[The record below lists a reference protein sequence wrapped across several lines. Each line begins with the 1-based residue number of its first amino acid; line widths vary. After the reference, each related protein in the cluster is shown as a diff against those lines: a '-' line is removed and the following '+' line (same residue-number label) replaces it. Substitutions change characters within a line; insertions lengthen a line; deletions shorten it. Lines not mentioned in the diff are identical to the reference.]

1 MKRIF
6 LAGSVLG
13 LLLIGQL
20 AFAQEGNP
28 FELTPRLPEKPAQE
42 ENETGTGEVTGNP
55 FDVVPGKRANRSVRP
70 PEPLPD
76 IKPLVS
82 DGRDRFHF
90 VVTILQLL
98 LLASLVTLMRSVI
111 LRVFQAFANDNMFNQ
126 LYRDREARG
135 PFSFILLSTLFFLN
149 AGLFVFHWIQQL
161 ETPRSE
167 GLFQQLGLAILV
179 VLILIILKHILL
191 AIIGYIFPVHEEVK
205 RYRFLITVFLI
216 VIGLFLIPVNL
227 LLAYGPEGSSYPIL
241 VGAVVILIGLVL
253 FRSLR
258 ALLIANR
265 KVNILSFHFLLYI
278 CTIEIAP
285 VLIFWKLIS
294 NQL

>member
-1 MKRIF
+1 MKRYF
-6 LAGSVLG
+6 LTGSVLG
-13 LLLIGQL
+13 LLLISQL

-42 ENETGTGEVTGNP
+42 EEERLSEDITGNP
-55 FDVVPGKRANRSVRP
+55 FDVVPGKKANRSVRP
-70 PEPLPD
+70 PEPLAD

-82 DGRDRFHF
+82 DGLDRFHF

-111 LRVFQAFANDNMFNQ
+111 IRVFQAFANDNMFNQ

-135 PFSFILLSTLFFLN
+135 PFSFILLSTLFYLN
-149 AGLFVFHWIQQL
+149 AGLFVFHGIQQL
-161 ETPRSE
+161 ETPLSL
-167 GLFQQLGLAILV
+167 GLFQQLGLATLV
-179 VLILIILKHILL
+179 VLTLILLKHILL
-191 AIIGYIFPVHEEVK
+191 AIIGYIFPVREEVK

-216 VIGLFLIPVNL
+216 VMGLFLIPVNL
-227 LLAYGPEGSSYPIL
+227 LLAYGPEGSGYAL
-241 VGAVVILIGLVL
+241 FVGAVAILVVFLL

>member
-1 MKRIF
+1 MKRFF

-13 LLLIGQL
+13 WLLIGQMG
-20 AFAQEGNP
+20 FAQEGNP
-28 FELTPRLPEKPAQE
+28 FELTPRLPEKPVQDEAAAEKE
-42 ENETGTGEVTGNP
+42 EAIGNP

-111 LRVFQAFANDNMFNQ
+111 MRVFQAFANDNMFNQ

-135 PFSFILLSTLFFLN
+135 PFSFILLSVLFYLN

-161 ETPRSE
+161 EAPLAE

-179 VLILIILKHILL
+179 VLILIILKNILL
-191 AIIGYIFPVHEEVK
+191 AIIGYIYPVYEEVK

-216 VIGLFLIPVNL
+216 IMGLFLIPINL
-227 LLAYGPEGSSYPIL
+227 LLAYGPEGISYPLL
-241 VGAVVILIGLVL
+241 VGTVVVLAGLLL

-258 ALLIANR
+258 GLLIANR

>member
-1 MKRIF
+1 MKRYF
-6 LAGSVLG
+6 LTGSVLG
-13 LLLIGQL
+13 LLLISQL

-28 FELTPRLPEKPAQE
+28 FELTPRLPEEPAQE
-42 ENETGTGEVTGNP
+42 EEESAREDITGNP

-70 PEPLPD
+70 PEPLVD

-82 DGRDRFHF
+82 NGRDRFHF

-111 LRVFQAFANDNMFNQ
+111 MRVFQAFANDNMFNQ

-135 PFSFILLSTLFFLN
+135 PFSFILLSSLFYLN
-149 AGLFVFHWIQQL
+149 AGLFVFHGIQQL
-161 ETPRSE
+161 KTPLSL
-167 GLFQQLGLAILV
+167 GLFQQLGLATLV
-179 VLILIILKHILL
+179 VLTLILLKHILL
-191 AIIGYIFPVHEEVK
+191 VIIGYIFPVREEVK

-216 VIGLFLIPVNL
+216 VMGLFLIPVNL
-227 LLAYGPEGSSYPIL
+227 LLAYGPEGSGNAL
-241 VGAVVILIGLVL
+241 FAGTVAILIVFLL

>member
-1 MKRIF
+1 MKRYF
-6 LAGSVLG
+6 FAGSVLG
-13 LLLIGQL
+13 LLLIGQM

-28 FELTPRLPEKPAQE
+28 FELAPRLPEEPARE
-42 ENETGTGEVTGNP
+42 EKESGREDITGNP
-55 FDVVPGKRANRSVRP
+55 FDIVPGKKANRSVRP
-70 PEPLPD
+70 PEPLAD

-82 DGRDRFHF
+82 DRLDRFHF
-90 VVTILQLL
+90 VVTILQLV

-111 LRVFQAFANDNMFNQ
+111 MRVFQAFANDNMFNQ

-135 PFSFILLSTLFFLN
+135 PFSFILLSTLFYLN
-149 AGLFVFHWIQQL
+149 GGLFVFHCIQQL
-161 ETPRSE
+161 EAPLTL

-179 VLILIILKHILL
+179 VLTLVLLKHILL
-191 AIIGYIFPVHEEVK
+191 AIIGYIFPVREEVK

-216 VIGLFLIPVNL
+216 VMGLFLIPVNL
-227 LLAYGPEGSSYPIL
+227 LLAYSPDGSGYAL
-241 VGAVVILIGLVL
+241 TVGTVATLLGLLL

-265 KVNILSFHFLLYI
+265 RINILSFHFLLYI

>member
-1 MKRIF
+1 MKRFF

-13 LLLIGQL
+13 LLLLSQF

-42 ENETGTGEVTGNP
+42 DENSGTGDVIGNP
-55 FDVVPGKRANRSVRP
+55 FDVVPGERTSRSVRP

-111 LRVFQAFANDNMFNQ
+111 MRVFQAFANDNMFNQ

-135 PFSFILLSTLFFLN
+135 PFSFILLSVLFYLN
-149 AGLFVFHWIQQL
+149 AGLFVFHWIQRVEPPL
-161 ETPRSE
+161 AE
-167 GLFQQLGLAILV
+167 GLFQQLGLAIFV
-179 VLILIILKHILL
+179 VLILILLKNILL

-216 VIGLFLIPVNL
+216 VMGLFLIPVNL
-227 LLAYGPEGSSYPIL
+227 LLAYGPEGSSYPLL
-241 VGAVVILIGLVL
+241 VGTVVILGGLFL

-258 ALLIANR
+258 GLLIANR